1 MEDLLQLSCESTMKT
16 NLMKITKILK
26 EFVIMKSL
34 FLLTG
39 EADLSDR
46 YELFI
51 IQNINDIYIYIWIN
65 RRNTK
70 MDWKKNE

>member
-1 MEDLLQLSCESTMKT
+1 
-16 NLMKITKILK
+16 MKITKILK

-51 IQNINDIYIYIWIN
+51 IQNIYDIYIY
-65 RRNTK
+65 
-70 MDWKKNE
+70 MDQSKKYQSGLEKK